1 MLARYLETF
10 FPLPYI
16 FNIKNTVQL
25 MKDLPDIQFDQ
36 DLKFFSF
43 DIKNMYSNIPIT
55 EIIKIIEIMCKQKDF
70 NIEIKKEIFKSAIS

>member
-1 MLARYLETF
+1 
-10 FPLPYI
+10 
-16 FNIKNTVQL
+16 